1 MPEFDLDSFKKTWQ
15 DQPVE
20 KKYDSQE
27 ILQMLNRKSRNYVKY
42 IFWISVAEFIFF
54 TILGLFYIFQ
64 NDEADGFLN
73 TLEKLG
79 VKRTSGLEETFNT
92 IYLAIKCLSLAVT
105 AYFVYKFYINYRLIR
120 IEENLKKLIIR
131 IIQYKKT
138 VNAFI
143 LTNIVLMI
151 SFMSI
156 ITAVIFYI
164 LNSQNIKLENPRLT
178 GLLIGLF
185 LSTALC
191 VLIVWVYY
199 RLVYGIIVKKLDK
212 NLKQL
217 KEIDSQDQA

>member
-1 MPEFDLDSFKKTWQ
+1 MIPLFKVFMAPTAKEKVGEVLDSGFIGQGPK
-15 DQPVE
+15 VE
-20 KKYDSQE
+20 
-27 ILQMLNRKSRNYVKY
+27 
-42 IFWISVAEFIFF
+42 EF
-54 TILGLFYIFQ
+54 
-64 NDEADGFLN
+64 
-73 TLEKLG
+73 
-79 VKRTSGLEETFNT
+79 
-92 IYLAIKCLSLAVT
+92 
-105 AYFVYKFYINYRLIR
+105 
-120 IEENLKKLIIR
+120 EENLKKLIIR

-156 ITAVIFYI
+156 ITAIIFYI
-164 LNSQNIKLENPRLT
+164 LNSQNIKLENSTLT
-178 GLLIGLF
+178 GLLIGLI

-191 VLIVWVYY
+191 VLIVWIYY